1 MKRDASPVLSARGLS
16 KTYTMGE
23 VKVHALNNVD
33 FDIYD
38 GEFIVV
44 LGPSGSGKSTLL
56 NLIGGMDSIDEGEF
70 FFRGNPVHGLNKNGL
85 AEYRRDVIGFVFQFY
100 NLIPTLNA
108 YENVS
113 LAADIAKNPLKIDD
127 VLSQVG
133 LADRSHHF
141 PSQMSGGQQQRVAM
155 ARAIVKNP
163 EVLLCDEPT
172 GALDTTT
179 GDQVMSLLKHL
190 NKMYGKTV
198 IVITHDTDIARLA
211 DRVFHIRDGR
221 LESIEKVTEN
231 ATS

>member
-1 MKRDASPVLSARGLS
+1 MNQYTSPVLTAKGLS

-23 VKVHALNNVD
+23 IEVHALNKVD
-33 FDIYD
+33 FEIYD

-56 NLIGGMDSIDEGEF
+56 NLIGGMDRINEGEF
-70 FFRGNPVHGLNKNGL
+70 YFRGNPVHGLDKNGM

-113 LAADIAKNPLKIDD
+113 LAADIAKNPLNIDD

-133 LADRSHHF
+133 LAERSHHF

-163 EVLLCDEPT
+163 DILLCDEPT
-172 GALDTTT
+172 GALDTAT
-179 GDQVMSLLKHL
+179 GDQVMNLLKHL
-190 NKMYGKTV
+190 NQMYGKTV
-198 IVITHDTDIARLA
+198 IVITHDTDIAKLA
-211 DRVFHIRDGR
+211 DRIFHIRDGR
-221 LESIEKVTEN
+221 LESIEKVNNN

>member
-1 MKRDASPVLSARGLS
+1 MNQYTSPVLTAKGLS

-23 VKVHALNNVD
+23 IEVHALNKVD
-33 FDIYD
+33 FEIYD

-56 NLIGGMDSIDEGEF
+56 NLIGGMDRIDEGEF
-70 FFRGNPVHGLNKNGL
+70 YFRGNPVHGLDKNGM

-113 LAADIAKNPLKIDD
+113 LAADIAKNPLNIDD

-133 LADRSHHF
+133 LAERSHHF

-163 EVLLCDEPT
+163 DILLCDEPT
-172 GALDTTT
+172 GALDTAT
-179 GDQVMSLLKHL
+179 GDQVMNLLKHL
-190 NKMYGKTV
+190 NQMYGKTV
-198 IVITHDTDIARLA
+198 IVITHDTDIAKLA
-211 DRVFHIRDGR
+211 DRIFHIRDGR
-221 LESIEKVTEN
+221 LESIEKVNNN

>member
-113 LAADIAKNPLKIDD
+113 LAADIANNPLKIDD